1 MHSMACIAWQFR
13 QALLSGK
20 DAKVHTTRGKAAK
33 NKNRLPTLTKNKIW
47 EWYGKAWAI
56 CGPYVGIVWEG

>member
-1 MHSMACIAWQFR
+1 MHSMACVAWQFH

-33 NKNRLPTLTKNKIW
+33 NKNRLPRCMAFSTNTPFNSF
-47 EWYGKAWAI
+47 
-56 CGPYVGIVWEG
+56 

>member
-1 MHSMACIAWQFR
+1 MYEVLVS
-13 QALLSGK
+13 
-20 DAKVHTTRGKAAK
+20 
-33 NKNRLPTLTKNKIW
+33 TLTKNKIW

>member
-1 MHSMACIAWQFR
+1 MYVYW
-13 QALLSGK
+13 
-20 DAKVHTTRGKAAK
+20 KVNHAISPPGSITRNA
-33 NKNRLPTLTKNKIW
+33 NYDITLTKNKIW